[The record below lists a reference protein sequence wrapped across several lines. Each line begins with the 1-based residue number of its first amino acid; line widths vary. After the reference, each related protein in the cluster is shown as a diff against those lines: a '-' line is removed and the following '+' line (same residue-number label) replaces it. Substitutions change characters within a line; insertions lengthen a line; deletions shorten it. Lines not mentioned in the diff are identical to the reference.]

1 MDIPEGILC
10 SDTHQWILEVEDGA
24 LVGLTDWI
32 VEQMSD
38 IVSVELPETNSKY
51 SKDEIFSTV
60 ESVKTALELLM
71 PVSGEIKEVNEALI
85 NAPELINENP
95 YDNWIVK
102 ITPDNFQKDSETL
115 MEYDDYIDNV

>member
-24 LVGLTDWI
+24 LIGLTDWI

-102 ITPDNFQKDSETL
+102 ITPDNFQKDSEIL

>member
-24 LVGLTDWI
+24 LIGLTDWI